1 MRRPLN
7 RPAAAPSL
15 LQQCGTRFAYR
26 QIRPRTAWAGCP
38 ARSTWR
44 SQRRRRTTVAPGH
57 SGQAQSPAIIA
68 GHELWDR
75 VETTSD
81 GRGRL
86 QMWRLPCAAGSSKPG
101 ARTHAVGADRLWRS
115 SERRAAGVDGT
126 SDAVVDMA
134 RITGHADV
142 GQAMASEQP
151 RDGAQRAALFAGRAV
166 VEGRAAAVPHQID
179 EAIRG
184 ACGQSP
190 RGGSC
195 QRRRGPARACPAAWW
210 GLCGVVRRAS
220 AASRTATPASRRV
233 RRRSDALGLRAC
245 CGSAPFS
252 PSAWSRSRQRVQQQP
267 GIALATSAARV
278 RRDGECVNQTGLL

>member
-115 SERRAAGVDGT
+115 SEHRAAGVDGT
-126 SDAVVDMA
+126 SDAVVGMA
-134 RITGHADV
+134 RTLVMLMSARRWPASNRG
-142 GQAMASEQP
+142 MARNALRCSP
-151 RDGAQRAALFAGRAV
+151 AAPWSRVAPLPCRTRSTRRSGARAGSRPAAGRASGG
-166 VEGRAAAVPHQID
+166 EGLHARAQRHG
-179 EAIRG
+179 G
-184 ACGQSP
+184 AC
-190 RGGSC
+190 
-195 QRRRGPARACPAAWW
+195 
-210 GLCGVVRRAS
+210 
-220 AASRTATPASRRV
+220 AAS
-233 RRRSDALGLRAC
+233 
-245 CGSAPFS
+245 
-252 PSAWSRSRQRVQQQP
+252 
-267 GIALATSAARV
+267 
-278 RRDGECVNQTGLL
+278 